1 MIKVGII
8 GASGYSGAELLRLLL
23 GHSEVEISYLTANQY
38 AGKKVSSLYPNL
50 AGICDLTYVAY
61 DLEKALKNCDVL
73 FVALPHG
80 KPMEIIPDLIVGK
93 KKIIDLSGDFR
104 LMDSA
109 EYQKWYG
116 FEHSSPDLLGAAVY
130 GLTELNREKIRK
142 ADLVANPGCYPTG
155 VILGVAPLLA
165 EKVVAKDGIIADSL
179 SGVSGSGRAAQ
190 DDTHY
195 CFCDEN
201 VSVYKVGGVHQH
213 IPEMEQELSKIAGD
227 EVKIAFT
234 PHLAPFSRGI
244 YSTIYG
250 KLTKEQTSSALI
262 HLYQDFYAGEYFVEI
277 LEEEVFPQVK
287 AVAGSNFCHIG
298 LKVDKRTGWVVV
310 VTAIDNLIKGAAGQA
325 IQNMNLVC
333 GFDETEGLRSIGL
346 FP

>member
-23 GHSEVEISYLTANQY
+23 SHPEVEITYLTANQY
-38 AGKKVSSLYPNL
+38 AGKKVSTLYPNL
-50 AGICDLTYVAY
+50 AGICDLSYSAY

-104 LMDSA
+104 LTDST
-109 EYQKWYG
+109 EYRKWYG
-116 FEHSSPDLLGAAVY
+116 FEHSSPDLLGTAVY
-130 GLTELNREKIRK
+130 GLTEVNREKIRK
-142 ADLVANPGCYPTG
+142 ADFVANPGCYPTG
-155 VILGVAPLLA
+155 VILGLAPLLA
-165 EKVVAKDGIIADSL
+165 EKLIAKDGIVIDSL
-179 SGVSGSGRAAQ
+179 SGVSGSGRAPG

-195 CFCDEN
+195 CYCDEN

-213 IPEMEQELSKIAGD
+213 IPEMEQELTKIAGG

-250 KLTKEQTSSALI
+250 KLKKDQSSSRMVELFK
-262 HLYQDFYAGEYFVEI
+262 DFYAGEYFVEV
-277 LEEEVFPQVK
+277 LEDGVFPQVK
-287 AVAGSNFCHIG
+287 AVAG
-298 LKVDKRTGWVVV
+298 
-310 VTAIDNLIKGAAGQA
+310 
-325 IQNMNLVC
+325 
-333 GFDETEGLRSIGL
+333 
-346 FP
+346 